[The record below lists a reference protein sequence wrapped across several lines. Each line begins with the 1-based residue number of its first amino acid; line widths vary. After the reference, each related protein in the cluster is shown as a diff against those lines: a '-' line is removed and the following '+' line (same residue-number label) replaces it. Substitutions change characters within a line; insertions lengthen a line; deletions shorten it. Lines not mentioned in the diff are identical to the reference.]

1 MKLDLYNYYKYHI
14 FLLEI
19 KVVINDIN
27 TAKIVVKYNDSL
39 FIFSLNK

>member
-1 MKLDLYNYYKYHI
+1 MEMKI
-14 FLLEI
+14 
-19 KVVINDIN
+19 VINDIN